1 MARASTQRRR
11 RRPRPQPPRTKP
23 RSSSPEDLMFF
34 PRLRRRAKWVFLFLA
49 VAFGL
54 GFVAFGVGTGVSGT
68 SLGDVLQDFLN
79 REPAGIQSV
88 EDAREAAQERP
99 NDVQAQITYATA
111 LQANGRR
118 PEAIAVIER
127 CTTRKPRDPQALR
140 QLALM
145 WGAEAGR
152 AREAAEIASA
162 EAQQISLQETLAPT
176 EGGGFFQEVAGNQIS
191 ETLAQEAQAKASEA
205 QGRALRAAREEAT
218 AWREL
223 SLLTPEDSGVFLQL
237 GIASQGAGDI
247 EAAIAAYEKFL
258 ELAPDDSRA
267 DVVREQIDLLKANQ
281 EQQSG

>member
-11 RRPRPQPPRTKP
+11 RPRPNAPRSKP
-23 RSSSPEDLMFF
+23 RSSPEDLMFF

-49 VAFGL
+49 IAFGL

-79 REPAGIQSV
+79 REPEGIKSV
-88 EDAREAAQERP
+88 EDARKEAQERP

-118 PEAIAVIER
+118 QEAIIILER
-127 CTTRKPRDPQALR
+127 YTTRKPRDAQALR

-145 WGAEAGR
+145 WGAEAGL
-152 AREAAEIASA
+152 ARDAAQIASA

-176 EGGGFFQEVAGNQIS
+176 EGGGFFQEVAGNRIS

-223 SLLTPEDSGVFLQL
+223 SLLTPEDPGVFLQL
-237 GIASQGAGDI
+237 GIASQGSGDI

-258 ELAPDDSRA
+258 ALAPDDSRA
-267 DVVREQIDLLKANQ
+267 DVVRQQIDLLKANQ

>member
-11 RRPRPQPPRTKP
+11 PRPQAPRSKP

-49 VAFGL
+49 LAFGL

-79 REPAGIQSV
+79 RQPEGIQSV
-88 EDAREAAQERP
+88 EDAREEAQERP

-118 PEAIAVIER
+118 PEAIAVLER
-127 CTTRKPRDPQALR
+127 YTTRKPRDVQALR

-145 WGAEAGR
+145 WGAEAGL
-152 AREAAEIASA
+152 AREGAQIAGA
-162 EAQQISLQETLAPT
+162 EAQQISLQATLAPT
-176 EGGGFFQEVAGNQIS
+176 EGGGFFQEVAGNRIS

-205 QGRALRAAREEAT
+205 QGRASRAARQEAT

-247 EAAIAAYEKFL
+247 DAAIAAYERFL

-267 DVVREQIDLLKANQ
+267 EVVQEQIDLLEESQ
-281 EQQSG
+281 EEQSG

>member
-1 MARASTQRRR
+1 MARASSQRR
-11 RRPRPQPPRTKP
+11 RRPRSPAPRSKP
-23 RSSSPEDLMFF
+23 RSSPEDLMFF

-79 REPAGIQSV
+79 REPEGIQSV
-88 EDAREAAQERP
+88 EDARKAAQERP
-99 NDVQAQITYATA
+99 NNAEAQITYATA

-118 PEAIAVIER
+118 QEAIAVLER
-127 CTTRKPRDPQALR
+127 YRTRKPRDVQALR

-145 WGAEAGR
+145 WGAEAGI
-152 AREAAEIASA
+152 AREAAQIASA

-176 EGGGFFQEVAGNQIS
+176 EGGGFFQEVAGNRIS

-218 AWREL
+218 AWQEL

-237 GIASQGAGDI
+237 GIASQGAGET

-267 DVVREQIDLLKANQ
+267 DVVQQQIDLLKANQ

>member
-11 RRPRPQPPRTKP
+11 RPRSQAPRSKP
-23 RSSSPEDLMFF
+23 RSSPEDLMFF

-49 VAFGL
+49 LAFGL

-79 REPAGIQSV
+79 REPAGIESV
-88 EDAREAAQERP
+88 EDARKAAQERP
-99 NDVQAQITYATA
+99 NDANAQIAYATA
-111 LQANGRR
+111 LQANGQRQ
-118 PEAIAVIER
+118 EAIAVLER
-127 CTTRKPRDPQALR
+127 YTTRKPRDVQALR

-145 WGAEAGR
+145 WGAQAGV
-152 AREAAEIASA
+152 AREAAQVASA

-176 EGGGFFQEVAGNQIS
+176 EGGGFFQEVAGNRIS

-237 GIASQGAGDI
+237 GIASQSSGDV

-267 DVVREQIDLLKANQ
+267 DLVQEQIDLLKESQ
-281 EQQSG
+281 KEQSG

>member
-11 RRPRPQPPRTKP
+11 RPRSHAPRSKP
-23 RSSSPEDLMFF
+23 RSSPEDLMFF

-49 VAFGL
+49 IAFGL

-79 REPAGIQSV
+79 REPEGIQSV
-88 EDAREAAQERP
+88 EDARKAAQERP

-111 LQANGRR
+111 LQANGSR
-118 PEAIAVIER
+118 PEAIAVLER
-127 CTTRKPRDPQALR
+127 YTTRKPRDGQALR

-145 WGAEAGR
+145 WGAEAGL
-152 AREAAEIASA
+152 AREAAQIASA

-176 EGGGFFQEVAGNQIS
+176 EGGGFFQEVAGNRIS

-218 AWREL
+218 AWRDL

-237 GIASQGAGDI
+237 GIASEGSGDI

-267 DVVREQIDLLKANQ
+267 DVVQQQIDLLKANQ
-281 EQQSG
+281 ELQSG

>member
-1 MARASTQRRR
+1 
-11 RRPRPQPPRTKP
+11 
-23 RSSSPEDLMFF
+23 MFF

-49 VAFGL
+49 LAFGL

-79 REPAGIQSV
+79 REPAGIESV
-88 EDAREAAQERP
+88 EDARKAAQERP
-99 NDVQAQITYATA
+99 NDANAQIAYATA
-111 LQANGRR
+111 LQANGQRQ
-118 PEAIAVIER
+118 EAIAVLER
-127 CTTRKPRDPQALR
+127 YTTRKPRDVQALR

-145 WGAEAGR
+145 WGAQAGV
-152 AREAAEIASA
+152 AREAAQVASA

-176 EGGGFFQEVAGNQIS
+176 EGGGFFQEVAGNRIS

-237 GIASQGAGDI
+237 GIASQSSGDV

-267 DVVREQIDLLKANQ
+267 DLVQEQIDLLKESQ
-281 EQQSG
+281 KEQSG

>member
-1 MARASTQRRR
+1 
-11 RRPRPQPPRTKP
+11 
-23 RSSSPEDLMFF
+23 MFF

-79 REPAGIQSV
+79 REPEGIQSV
-88 EDAREAAQERP
+88 EDARKASQERP
-99 NDVQAQITYATA
+99 NDAEAQITYATA
-111 LQANGRR
+111 LQANGQRR
-118 PEAIAVIER
+118 EAIAVLEGY
-127 CTTRKPRDPQALR
+127 TTRKPRDVQALR

-145 WGAEAGR
+145 WGAEAGL
-152 AREAAEIASA
+152 AREAAEIAGA

-176 EGGGFFQEVAGNQIS
+176 EGGGFFQEVAGNRIS

-218 AWREL
+218 TWQEL

-237 GIASQGAGDI
+237 GIASQGSGEI
-247 EAAIAAYEKFL
+247 GAAIAAYEKFL

-267 DVVREQIDLLKANQ
+267 DVVQQQIDLLKANQ

>member
-1 MARASTQRRR
+1 MARASTQRK
-11 RRPRPQPPRTKP
+11 RRPRSPAPRSKP
-23 RSSSPEDLMFF
+23 RSSPEDLMFF

-79 REPAGIQSV
+79 REPEGIQSV
-88 EDAREAAQERP
+88 EDARKASQERP
-99 NDVQAQITYATA
+99 NDAEAQAGKA
-111 LQANGRR
+111 QAGKAQ
-118 PEAIAVIER
+118 P
-127 CTTRKPRDPQALR
+127 RKPRDVQALR

-145 WGAEAGR
+145 WGAEAGL
-152 AREAAEIASA
+152 AREAAEIAGA

-176 EGGGFFQEVAGNQIS
+176 EGGGFFQEVAGNRIS

-218 AWREL
+218 TWQEL

-237 GIASQGAGDI
+237 GIASQGAGEID
-247 EAAIAAYEKFL
+247 AAIAAYEKFL

-267 DVVREQIDLLKANQ
+267 DVVQQQIDLLKANQ

>member
-1 MARASTQRRR
+1 
-11 RRPRPQPPRTKP
+11 
-23 RSSSPEDLMFF
+23 MFF

-49 VAFGL
+49 LAFGL

-79 REPAGIQSV
+79 RQPEGIQSV
-88 EDAREAAQERP
+88 EDAREEAQERP

-118 PEAIAVIER
+118 PEAIAVLER
-127 CTTRKPRDPQALR
+127 YTTRKPRDVQALR

-145 WGAEAGR
+145 WGAEAGL
-152 AREAAEIASA
+152 AREGAQIAGA
-162 EAQQISLQETLAPT
+162 EAQQISLQATLAPT
-176 EGGGFFQEVAGNQIS
+176 EGGGFFQEVAGNRIS

-205 QGRALRAAREEAT
+205 QGRASRAARQEAT

-247 EAAIAAYEKFL
+247 DAAIAAYERFL

-267 DVVREQIDLLKANQ
+267 EVVQEQIDLLEESQ
-281 EQQSG
+281 EEQSG

>member
-11 RRPRPQPPRTKP
+11 RPRPQAPRSKP

-49 VAFGL
+49 LAFGL

-79 REPAGIQSV
+79 RQPEGIQSV
-88 EDAREAAQERP
+88 EDAREEAQERP

-118 PEAIAVIER
+118 REAIVVLER
-127 CTTRKPRDPQALR
+127 YTTRKPRDVQALR

-145 WGAEAGR
+145 WGAEAGL
-152 AREAAEIASA
+152 AREAAQVAGA
-162 EAQQISLQETLAPT
+162 EAQQISLQATLAPT
-176 EGGGFFQEVAGNQIS
+176 EGGGFFQEVAGNRIS

-205 QGRALRAAREEAT
+205 QGRASRAARQEAT

-247 EAAIAAYEKFL
+247 DAAIAAYEKFL

-267 DVVREQIDLLKANQ
+267 EVVQEQIDLLKESQ
-281 EQQSG
+281 EEQSG

>member
-11 RRPRPQPPRTKP
+11 RPRPQAPRSKP

-49 VAFGL
+49 LAFGL

-79 REPAGIQSV
+79 RQPEGIQSV
-88 EDAREAAQERP
+88 EDAREEAQERP

-118 PEAIAVIER
+118 REAIVVLER
-127 CTTRKPRDPQALR
+127 YTTRKPRDVQALR

-145 WGAEAGR
+145 WGAEAGL
-152 AREAAEIASA
+152 AREAAQVAGA
-162 EAQQISLQETLAPT
+162 EAQQISLQATLAPT
-176 EGGGFFQEVAGNQIS
+176 EGGGFFQEVAGNRIS

-205 QGRALRAAREEAT
+205 QTRASRAAQQEAT

-247 EAAIAAYEKFL
+247 DAAIAAYEKFL

-267 DVVREQIDLLKANQ
+267 EIVQEQIDLLKESQ
-281 EQQSG
+281 EEQSG

>member
-11 RRPRPQPPRTKP
+11 PRPQAPRSKP

-49 VAFGL
+49 IAFGL

-79 REPAGIQSV
+79 REPEGIQSV
-88 EDAREAAQERP
+88 EDARKAAEERP
-99 NDVQAQITYATA
+99 NDVQAQITYATS

-118 PEAIAVIER
+118 QEAISVLER
-127 CTTRKPRDPQALR
+127 YTARKPRDVQALR

-145 WGAEAGR
+145 WGAEAGL
-152 AREAAEIASA
+152 AREAAQIASA

-191 ETLAQEAQAKASEA
+191 ETLAQEAQAKSSEA
-205 QGRALRAAREEAT
+205 QGRALRAAREEAA

-223 SLLTPEDSGVFLQL
+223 SLLTPEDPGVFLQL
-237 GIASQGAGDI
+237 GIASQGSGDT

-267 DVVREQIDLLKANQ
+267 DVVRQQIDLLKVSQ